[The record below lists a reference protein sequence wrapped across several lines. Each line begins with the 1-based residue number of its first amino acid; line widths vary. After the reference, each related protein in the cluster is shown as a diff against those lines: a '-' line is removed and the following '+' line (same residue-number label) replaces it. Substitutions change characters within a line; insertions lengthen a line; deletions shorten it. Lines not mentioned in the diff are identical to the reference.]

1 MSTSLDSLGRRKNM
15 PVKCTLDVSS
25 IQSIKESPQKVPLFL
40 GNILIPFGTTALYS
54 CPAINISTH
63 TLLGSR
69 CRCGR
74 LEISWT
80 LASSDSSFSCVFS
93 SFPSGRP
100 SVVRHRDTQLSS
112 CLKLW
117 SIPPFSTFQG
127 LRPQPNPHYGPCHVP
142 RRAVPAALSHG
153 LLPPPSPADLQL
165 T

>member
-1 MSTSLDSLGRRKNM
+1 MSTSLDSLGRRKNI

-25 IQSIKESPQKVPLFL
+25 IQSMKESPQKVLFL
-40 GNILIPFGTTALYS
+40 GNILMPFGTTVLYS

-63 TLLGSR
+63 TLLGSH
-69 CRCGR
+69 CICGH
-74 LEISWT
+74 LKMSWT
-80 LASSDSSFSCVFS
+80 LASSDSFFPCVFS
-93 SFPSGRP
+93 SFPSGCP
-100 SVVRHRDTQLSS
+100 SVVKHRDTQLSS

-127 LRPQPNPHYGPCHVP
+127 LRPQPNAHYGPCHVP
-142 RRAVPAALSHG
+142 RRAVPAAPSHG